1 MTNKYVKYLLYFGGG
16 VIVASL
22 LFRKGGNKLINP
34 KGKKILFVGDSH
46 TAFTKQPIR
55 INETQI
61 NAEGWQSYLARIYG
75 FKEINISVGGQAS
88 TYLMG
93 KFLTYLKNNPKPDVA
108 FFYVGANDAFSGVAN
123 TKVIKNIQFMI
134 HTCNKKGITPVV
146 ITGYNSRKII
156 VNNRRFKPFGT
167 NTQKGLWDMG
177 EKRYQ
182 QQLMFSQLTNAIVVP
197 MWENVLPSDAADG
210 LHLGVAKQQQFA
222 KFIAPYVFV

>member
-1 MTNKYVKYLLYFGGG
+1 MTDKYVKYLLYIGGG

-134 HTCNKKGITPVV
+134 DTCNKKGITPVV

>member
-1 MTNKYVKYLLYFGGG
+1 M
-16 VIVASL
+16 
-22 LFRKGGNKLINP
+22 INP

-134 HTCNKKGITPVV
+134 DTCNKKGITPVV

-167 NTQKGLWDMG
+167 NTQKGLWNMG

>member
-1 MTNKYVKYLLYFGGG
+1 MTNKYVKYLLYIGGG

-134 HTCNKKGITPVV
+134 DTCNKKGITPVV